1 MLKPAFGRQ
10 KPVFGSLIAALT
22 YHLSALSCVL
32 PLEEPA
38 MDRRKF
44 LTSSGALLAAGAV
57 ATAGDPKM
65 GNAQPSGCAEKP
77 LQPESLYTPQQQYRI
92 GYTTNTRGGWEG
104 DPFKGMREG
113 REVGFRYMEIFG
125 ASFCRPD
132 TLYYPD
138 DAEGL
143 MRRIFQMGVNFVSIT
158 GGSATGN
165 TRFEDLDSRETV
177 IENHFAMARFS
188 RRFGCQVQKTNT
200 GRRRPEGTTDADL
213 KVMAGTLDAL
223 GKRMSEE
230 LGMQLGVHPHLG
242 SQLQSRHELEYIMG
256 NTDPKYVGLVL
267 DTGHFTMAGMDP
279 LAMGKQYGKRVL
291 EYHLKDTKP
300 EDRGGTKNVP
310 GPHVDQLK
318 DPYFFPMGTG
328 GVDFPGLK
336 AYLDSTQWLGF
347 LNVELDT
354 SPWRPPQESARI
366 TAKYI
371 EDVLKIP
378 L

>member
-1 MLKPAFGRQ
+1 
-10 KPVFGSLIAALT
+10 
-22 YHLSALSCVL
+22 
-32 PLEEPA
+32 

-44 LTSSGALLAAGAV
+44 LTNSGALLAAGAV
-57 ATAGDPKM
+57 ATVADPKVA
-65 GNAQPSGCAEKP
+65 NAQPSGCTEKP
-77 LQPESLYTPQQQYRI
+77 LQPEPLYTPQQQYRI

-113 REVGFRYMEIFG
+113 REVGFCYMEIFG

-165 TRFEDLDSRETV
+165 TRFEDLDSRQAV

-200 GRRRPEGTTDADL
+200 GRRRPAGTTDDDL

-242 SQLQSRHELEYIMG
+242 SQLQSRHELEYIMA

-279 LAMGKQYGKRVL
+279 LEMGKRYGKRVL

-300 EDRGGTKNVP
+300 EDRGGTKDVP
-310 GPHVDQLK
+310 GSQVDQLK

-336 AYLDSTQWLGF
+336 AYLDSTQWRGF

-371 EDVLKIP
+371 QDVLKIP

>member
-1 MLKPAFGRQ
+1 
-10 KPVFGSLIAALT
+10 
-22 YHLSALSCVL
+22 
-32 PLEEPA
+32 
-38 MDRRKF
+38 
-44 LTSSGALLAAGAV
+44 
-57 ATAGDPKM
+57 
-65 GNAQPSGCAEKP
+65 
-77 LQPESLYTPQQQYRI
+77 
-92 GYTTNTRGGWEG
+92 
-104 DPFKGMREG
+104 
-113 REVGFRYMEIFG
+113 
-125 ASFCRPD
+125 
-132 TLYYPD
+132 
-138 DAEGL
+138 
-143 MRRIFQMGVNFVSIT
+143 
-158 GGSATGN
+158 
-165 TRFEDLDSRETV
+165 V
-177 IENHFAMARFS
+177 IENHFNMARFS

-200 GRRRPEGTTDADL
+200 GRRRPEGTTDPDL

-242 SQLQSRHELEYIMG
+242 SQLQNRHELEYIMA
-256 NTDPKYVGLVL
+256 NTDPKHVGLVL

-279 LAMGKQYGKRVL
+279 LEMGKRYAKRVL

-336 AYLDSTQWLGF
+336 AYLDNIQWRGF

-354 SPWRPPQESARI
+354 SPWRPPQESAKV

>member
-1 MLKPAFGRQ
+1 MP
-10 KPVFGSLIAALT
+10 
-22 YHLSALSCVL
+22 
-32 PLEEPA
+32 
-38 MDRRKF
+38 MDRRQF
-44 LTSSGALLAAGAV
+44 LTSSAAVLASGSLPAA
-57 ATAGDPKM
+57 
-65 GNAQPSGCAEKP
+65 AQAPACAD
-77 LQPESLYTPQQQYRI
+77 QPPHHEPVYKQQQPYRI

-104 DPFKGMREG
+104 DPFKGMKEG

-125 ASFCRPD
+125 TSFCRPD

-143 MRRIFQMGVNFVSIT
+143 MRRIFAIGVNFVSIT

-165 TRFEDLDSRETV
+165 TRFEDLDSREAV
-177 IENHFAMARFS
+177 VENHFAMARFS

-200 GRRRPEGTTDADL
+200 GRRRPGGTTDDDL
-213 KVMAGTLDAL
+213 KVMAGTMNAL
-223 GKRMSEE
+223 GKRVSEE
-230 LGMQLGVHPHLG
+230 LDMQLGVHPHLN
-242 SQLQSRHELEYIMG
+242 SQLQTQHELDFIMA

-279 LAMGKQYGKRVL
+279 IAMGKKYGARVL
-291 EYHLKDTKP
+291 EYHLKDTKA
-300 EDRGGTKNVP
+300 EDRGGTRNVP
-310 GPHVDQLK
+310 SPQVDLMK
-318 DPYFFPMGTG
+318 TPCFFPMGEG

-336 AYLDSTQWLGF
+336 AYLDSIQWRGF

-371 EDVLKIP
+371 QNVLKIP